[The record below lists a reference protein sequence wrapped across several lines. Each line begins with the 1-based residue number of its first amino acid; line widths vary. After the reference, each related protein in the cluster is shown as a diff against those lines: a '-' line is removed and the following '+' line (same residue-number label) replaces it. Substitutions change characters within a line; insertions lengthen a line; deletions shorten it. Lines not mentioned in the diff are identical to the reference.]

1 MTQDDDE
8 PEDPSWLRDRDWLEL
23 NKILN
28 AYKDGGDEAVKKAF
42 RDLLEKDAL
51 QFARVACAYNPSR
64 MPQQFK
70 DAIEDAG
77 YTFQELIALAKTHC
91 SRRQKMAR
99 RLLGTLLTP
108 SRLSPPWSVEDI
120 GAPPLS

>member
-1 MTQDDDE
+1 MTQDDDK
-8 PEDPSWLRDRDWLEL
+8 PEDPSWLRDHDWREL
-23 NKILN
+23 SKLLH

-70 DAIEDAG
+70 DAIEDTG
-77 YTFQELIALAKTHC
+77 YTFQELIELAKAHC

-99 RLLGTLLTP
+99 RLSG
-108 SRLSPPWSVEDI
+108 R
-120 GAPPLS
+120 G

>member
-1 MTQDDDE
+1 MIEDNE
-8 PEDPSWLRDRDWLEL
+8 PEDPSWLWDHDWLEL
-23 NKILN
+23 NKLLH

-42 RDLLEKDAL
+42 RDLFEKDAL

-70 DAIEDAG
+70 DAIEAAG

-99 RLLGTLLTP
+99 RL
-108 SRLSPPWSVEDI
+108 SR
-120 GAPPLS
+120 